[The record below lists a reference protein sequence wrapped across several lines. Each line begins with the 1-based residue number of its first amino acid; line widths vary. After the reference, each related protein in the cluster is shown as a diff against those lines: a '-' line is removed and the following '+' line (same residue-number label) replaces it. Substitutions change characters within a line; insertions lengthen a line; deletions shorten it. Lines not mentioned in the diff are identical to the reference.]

1 MYENVCNIFLLLTH
15 QCEFSVTKID
25 KSMRKESQWKEMK
38 IYRLSGG
45 NSLSFNGRLKQP
57 QLKCQDEWEK
67 NNSTIAT
74 SIAVCVGL
82 KLA

>member
-1 MYENVCNIFLLLTH
+1 
-15 QCEFSVTKID
+15 
-25 KSMRKESQWKEMK
+25 MRKKSQWKEMK
-38 IYRLSGG
+38 IYRLSRG

-57 QLKCQDEWEK
+57 QLKYQDEWEK